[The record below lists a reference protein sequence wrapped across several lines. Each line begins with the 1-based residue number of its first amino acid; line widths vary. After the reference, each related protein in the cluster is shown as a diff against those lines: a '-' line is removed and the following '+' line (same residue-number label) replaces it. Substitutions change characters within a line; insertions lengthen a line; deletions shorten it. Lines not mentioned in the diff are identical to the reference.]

1 MANYSI
7 PNSTL
12 AIGQTSTPWSRQSRR
27 QNSASA
33 SFFAALSLTK
43 TIRPRTFSFFNV
55 QRSTLNAQHS
65 IQTVGRWMLDVERWT
80 LLLFGRVKGAWWS
93 SRSSKPLSV
102 PHIRDRGRFDSYPLR
117 LNNCALSSADC
128 GVRTLR
134 GQRCSIRS
142 PRSAIRNSKG
152 GDYICRVSKSGD

>member
-1 MANYSI
+1 MANYFI

-43 TIRPRTFSFFNV
+43 TVRPRTLSFFNV
-55 QRSTLNAQHS
+55 QRSTLNAQRS

-117 LNNCALSSADC
+117 LNNLRIVECGLRSKNPARFNAVQSA
-128 GVRTLR
+128 VRD
-134 GQRCSIRS
+134 
-142 PRSAIRNSKG
+142 PPSAIRKEVTT
-152 GDYICRVSKSGD
+152 YVA